1 MIVTASDIRTLQRV
15 EAGCPDA
22 VVSRA
27 INQATE
33 ILRQM
38 VGDTNLAT
46 IAALPATDPVLI
58 GGTVGN
64 GYYEGLKNVMS
75 EMVFALLATEN
86 RIITG
91 FGTVAKVDEYSRDA
105 DFFDQCKA
113 KEAHF
118 REGVIRLCVLKG
130 WTYSTPGTTYYTTKF
145 FTNGRHH

>member
-1 MIVTASDIRTLQRV
+1 MIVTVTDIRTLQRV
-15 EAGCPDA
+15 ENGCPDA
-22 VVSRA
+22 VVNRA

-46 IAALPATDPVLI
+46 LAALPTTDPILI

-75 EMVFALLATEN
+75 EMVFALLAIEN
-86 RIITG
+86 RVVTG
-91 FGTVAKVDEYSRDA
+91 FGTVEKQDEYSKGA

-130 WTYSTPGTTYYTTKF
+130 WAYSTPGTTYYTTKF
-145 FTNGRHH
+145 FTNGRH